1 MVVNNYNV
9 GSYIGLYGNCRC
21 ELSLYL
27 KIELIFILYF
37 DSGSMGLAERFTS
50 KVRDGKVC
58 LSHVLLP
65 LQNLQY
71 VFFFIQSIFS
81 NLSNEFSII
90 GFV

>member
-50 KVRDGKVC
+50 KVKDGKVC
-58 LSHVLLP
+58 LSRPSATAKFTICFLL
-65 LQNLQY
+65 Y
-71 VFFFIQSIFS
+71 SVHI
-81 NLSNEFSII
+81 
-90 GFV
+90 